1 MNDANRKPGP
11 DGKSPSDAQQA
22 QHGMGAES
30 AVRTFHLD
38 STGLR
43 RMLGSLEAD
52 LMEAVWQLT
61 SSGASSSDQGW
72 TTVGAVCRHLG
83 SGYHYKT
90 VQTVMNRLVEKHL
103 FIRRQRH
110 RAFEYRAAITR
121 DELVAQ
127 VTRSV
132 VNGLVQDFGDVAIA
146 QLVQTL
152 HDVTPDHL
160 AQLEQL
166 AAASPISANVE
177 VSESAHSAVEAEG
190 ADIVPDTVDT
200 PLQRHRSKQR

>member
-1 MNDANRKPGP
+1 MNDANRKPAVVGAP
-11 DGKSPSDAQQA
+11 PSEA

-43 RMLGSLEAD
+43 RILGSLEAD

-72 TTVGAVCRHLG
+72 TTVGAVCRYLG

-90 VQTVMNRLVEKHL
+90 VQTVMNRLVEKNL
-103 FIRRQRH
+103 FIRRQQH

-127 VTRSV
+127 VTRNV
-132 VNGLVQDFGDVAIA
+132 VSGLVQDFGEVAIA

-166 AAASPISANVE
+166 ATASPVSANLEDLENAQVSVE
-177 VSESAHSAVEAEG
+177 TEG
-190 ADIVPDTVDT
+190 AHAVPGVMDTS
-200 PLQRHRSKQR
+200 QQQHRSKRQ